1 MLQPSDPLI
10 MVLNSGSSS
19 LKLAA
24 LPEDRLELRAGVER
38 TNHTAGE
45 SRLWLEDGNGRELL
59 PLGMQPT
66 ADRSSVL
73 RVVLDTLATRLPGRT
88 IAAIGH
94 RVVHGGDRFAAP
106 IRVTSEV
113 FSELDALAPLH
124 QPHNLAEIRNAAS
137 LFPGVPRVA
146 CFDTA
151 FHTTMPK
158 HERMLGLLR
167 AYFDRGVKRRGP
179 LCHYWVLILDWSL
192 KRLPDPVE
200 SHFDFTPHQF

>member
-113 FSELDALAPLH
+113 FSELDALAPSPPCTNRTTWPRSGT
-124 QPHNLAEIRNAAS
+124 QRVFFRGCRGSPAS
-137 LFPGVPRVA
+137 TPRSTPRCRSTSGCSASCGRTSIGV
-146 CFDTA
+146 
-151 FHTTMPK
+151 
-158 HERMLGLLR
+158 
-167 AYFDRGVKRRGP
+167 
-179 LCHYWVLILDWSL
+179 
-192 KRLPDPVE
+192 
-200 SHFDFTPHQF
+200 